1 MDNKN
6 LISRHM
12 PEETKQAVGA
22 DRAEVAIKMANAAAQ
37 RLARDN
43 QIIQEPS
50 HLYRALSCRSKK

>member
-12 PEETKQAVGA
+12 PEEIKQAVGA

-37 RLARDN
+37 RLDRDN
-43 QIIQEPS
+43 QIFEEPS
-50 HLYRALSCRSKK
+50 HVYRAVSWVAKK

>member
-12 PEETKQAVGA
+12 PEEIKQAVGA

-37 RLARDN
+37 RLDRDN
-43 QIIQEPS
+43 QISEEPS
-50 HLYRALSCRSKK
+50 HVYRAVS